1 MAKTKTQS
9 WELAKVEYENA
20 LELYRHYTGLR
31 RQDMAFVTT
40 VQAAALTIIGK
51 NLLSLDASSLLLS
64 IIAFFVLLLG
74 LNNER
79 RITAYM
85 TGYIKRANQI
95 EADHDMSLLMEGR
108 KEVSNRKLL
117 ISNTIIFP
125 LYYFI
130 FASAWVV
137 VWVINLCLTS

>member
-9 WELAKVEYENA
+9 WESVKVEYENA
-20 LELYRHYTGLR
+20 LEMYRHYTGLR

-51 NLLSLDASSLLLS
+51 NLLSLDTSNLLLS

-74 LNNER
+74 FNSER

-85 TGYIKRANQI
+85 AGYMKRANQI
-95 EADHDMSLLMEGR
+95 ETDHDMFLLVEGR
-108 KEVSNRKLL
+108 KEVLKRKLL

-130 FASAWVV
+130 FAAT
-137 VWVINLCLTS
+137 WVIVWIINYV

>member
-9 WELAKVEYENA
+9 WDLAKVEYENA
-20 LELYRHYTGLR
+20 LDLYRHYTSLR

-51 NLLSLDASSLLLS
+51 NLLSLDASNLLLS
-64 IIAFFVLLLG
+64 VIAFFVLVLG
-74 LNNER
+74 FNNER

-95 EADHDMSLLMEGR
+95 ETDHNMSLLVEGR
-108 KEVSNRKLL
+108 KEVSKRKLL
-117 ISNTIIFP
+117 FSNTIIFP

-130 FASAWVV
+130 FAAAWVV
-137 VWVINLCLTS
+137 VWVINYV